1 MDPADVCTCIYTILY
16 ITPVT
21 LHSYFTPVLRSEKE
35 FHDAAKRNDTER
47 MQELIRR
54 GVDIRVKNKVRYNQY
69 RNIWTMQSYMQGI
82 DYVQ

>member
-1 MDPADVCTCIYTILY
+1 MLIFVPVFIHTILY

-21 LHSYFTPVLRSEKE
+21 FHYYFAPVLCSEKE

-54 GVDIRVKNKVRYNQY
+54 GVDIKVKNKVRCNQY
-69 RNIWTMQSYMQGI
+69 RN
-82 DYVQ
+82 V